1 MKFIKTK
8 SLIISCAV
16 CLVPIVFGLILW
28 SRLPDIMAIHF
39 DIYNEADKFASKGF
53 VVFGLPII
61 MAVLQMICCFIN
73 DFNASRHGERK
84 KFEMV
89 TKSIVPVLTVAL
101 QSMTLCC
108 AVGYDMD
115 IRRIVACIVGV
126 ILIAIGNYQPKFGR
140 IKDCDGNTE
149 KARRI
154 HRFIGIATVAMGI
167 LFLVSTLFAPTAT
180 LVCLLL
186 LVPYAFVCVLYGMK
200 VGKRNNS

>member
-101 QSMTLCC
+101 QSMTLCF
-108 AVGYDMD
+108 AMGYDMD

-126 ILIAIGNYQPKFGR
+126 ILIAIGNYQPKFDC
-140 IKDCDGNTE
+140 IKDYDGNTE
-149 KARRI
+149 KAKKI
-154 HRFIGIATVAMGI
+154 HRFIGIATVVMGL
-167 LFLVSTLFAPTAT
+167 LFLVSTLFVPTAT
-180 LVCLLL
+180 LVCLFL
-186 LVPYAFVCVLYGMK
+186 LVPYALVCALYGLK
-200 VGKRNNS
+200 VGSSK